1 MLRSCY
7 NIFLLYDLTS
17 FRAGLPTHSQLRL
30 LNKNTLVFLYD
41 DKVTEEKVKVNIIAN
56 PHTLFLVL
64 NNAIVKKINENVIST
79 VFVNEKIMRYVI
91 HGLHLP
97 MPIYK
102 NMTAIITENKYFLSS
117 HHTFLSDP
125 S

>member
-1 MLRSCY
+1 M
-7 NIFLLYDLTS
+7 LYDLTL

-64 NNAIVKKINENVIST
+64 NNAIVKKINENVINT